1 MIFPHYFFISLI
13 VYGFIHEAREWIEL
27 ILEYND
33 NNTNENNDELPESVK
48 HMYS

>member
-27 ILEYND
+27 VLEYND
-33 NNTNENNDELPESVK
+33 NNNSENNDELPESVK